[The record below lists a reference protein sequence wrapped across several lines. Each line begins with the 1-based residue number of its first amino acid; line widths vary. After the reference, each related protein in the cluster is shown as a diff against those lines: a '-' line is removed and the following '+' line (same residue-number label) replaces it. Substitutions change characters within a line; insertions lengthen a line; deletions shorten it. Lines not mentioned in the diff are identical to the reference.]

1 MVITS
6 VSSVNAYFAQKM
18 WASAGSHLQIPIREI
33 IMDAFLSLVIVL
45 FSICICRQSAQWL
58 RYQLIF
64 LGETLKKPW
73 QLLMWGQFRMKYYF
87 LWSHISMFLQEK
99 QMTRRVFSLSFSS
112 YILIFFSSKS
122 LFICCHHCA
131 MCSKNGASTK
141 SIFFFSLTFESK
153 LSFWVDAHTVDGHV
167 IITI

>member
-6 VSSVNAYFAQKM
+6 VSAVNAYFAQKM

-33 IMDAFLSLVIVL
+33 IMDAFLSLVVIVL
-45 FSICICRQSAQWL
+45 FSICICRQNAQWL
-58 RYQLIF
+58 KYQLIF
-64 LGETLKKPW
+64 LGETLKKSW

-112 YILIFFSSKS
+112 YIYSFPLKVCLSAATTVQCAQKMGPAPNPSFF
-122 LFICCHHCA
+122 LP
-131 MCSKNGASTK
+131 N
-141 SIFFFSLTFESK
+141 
-153 LSFWVDAHTVDGHV
+153 FWKQIKFLGGCTYSGW
-167 IITI
+167 TCY

>member
-1 MVITS
+1 MS
-6 VSSVNAYFAQKM
+6 LSRS
-18 WASAGSHLQIPIREI
+18 SHLQIPIREI
-33 IMDAFLSLVIVL
+33 IMDAFLSLVIVIVL
-45 FSICICRQSAQWL
+45 FSICICRQNAQWL
-58 RYQLIF
+58 KYQLIF
-64 LGETLKKPW
+64 LGETLKKSW

-99 QMTRRVFSLSFSS
+99 QMTRRIFSLSFSS

-153 LSFWVDAHTVDGHV
+153 LSFWVDAHTVDEHV
-167 IITI
+167 IRVHRVFTYYSPA

>member
-1 MVITS
+1 MLILHKKCEPQQVPIS
-6 VSSVNAYFAQKM
+6 KYPLEKLSWMHSSPSSSSCSLSAYADKM
-18 WASAGSHLQIPIREI
+18 HNGWDINLS
-33 IMDAFLSLVIVL
+33 FLERL
-45 FSICICRQSAQWL
+45 
-58 RYQLIF
+58 Y
-64 LGETLKKPW
+64 KKSW

-99 QMTRRVFSLSFSS
+99 QMTRRVFSLFFSS

-141 SIFFFSLTFESK
+141 SIFFSP
-153 LSFWVDAHTVDGHV
+153 
-167 IITI
+167 

>member
-6 VSSVNAYFAQKM
+6 VSAVNAYFAQKM

-33 IMDAFLSLVIVL
+33 IMDAFISLVVIVL
-45 FSICICRQSAQWL
+45 FSICICRQNAQWL
-58 RYQLIF
+58 KYQLIF
-64 LGETLKKPW
+64 LGETLKKSW

-141 SIFFFSLTFESK
+141 SIFFFLPN
-153 LSFWVDAHTVDGHV
+153 FWKQIKFLGGCTYSGW
-167 IITI
+167 TCY